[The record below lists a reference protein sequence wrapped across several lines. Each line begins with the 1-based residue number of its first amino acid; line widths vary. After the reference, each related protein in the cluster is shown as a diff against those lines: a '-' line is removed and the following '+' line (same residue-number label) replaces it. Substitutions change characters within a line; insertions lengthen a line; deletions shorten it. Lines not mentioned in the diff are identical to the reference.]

1 VAHFLNKEGED
12 TLGKILTERKW
23 HRSGRRV
30 GSPTAAL
37 FGREM
42 RRIERVREEEER
54 LGRTGIRRQGD
65 GLIGTV
71 P

>member
-1 VAHFLNKEGED
+1 MAQEWPEGQITD
-12 TLGKILTERKW
+12 GGTLWE
-23 HRSGRRV
+23 
-30 GSPTAAL
+30 
-37 FGREM
+37 REM

-65 GLIGTV
+65 GLIGIV